1 MPGTRRTA
9 AEGEQRRTQILDAAE
24 RTIARTG
31 FEGFR
36 VRDIADQVGIN
47 IATLHY
53 YFPTKQALI
62 EAMAQRIVRTLKP
75 VQPSLH
81 DARQALT
88 NHIGHIL
95 TRFAA
100 NRDQFVI
107 LNELNARAARD
118 AELHGVLR
126 AYDEDWAD
134 YLRDTFVAGRAAGQF
149 RADLDPEGATVL
161 VLGFLKG
168 LVAQLDLTPQRCRQA
183 ADEIIRAVT
192 ARDHE

>member
-24 RTIARTG
+24 HTIARTG

-53 YFPTKQALI
+53 YFPTKQLLI
-62 EAMAQRIVRTLKP
+62 EAMAQRIVRALKP
-75 VQPSLH
+75 VQSSL
-81 DARQALT
+81 DDPRQALT
-88 NHIGHIL
+88 NHIENIL

-100 NRDQFVI
+100 NKDPFVV

-118 AELHGVLR
+118 AELHAVLR
-126 AYDEDWAD
+126 VHDEDWAA
-134 YLRDTFVAGRAAGQF
+134 YLRDIFVVGRATRQF

-168 LVAQLDLTPQRCRQA
+168 LVAQLDLTPQRGRQA
-183 ADEIIRAVT
+183 VDEIIRAMT
-192 ARDHE
+192 APG